1 MSRDVQNQK
10 AGATSAGLL
19 RSGSFPMDSI
29 RRQARQR
36 PPDPNVVTAVG
47 CQCCDSIGRD
57 QREEFSMSRTRT
69 RHSTEAA
76 AIPATP
82 PSLIFV
88 GSDKGGIGKSFVSA
102 LAADLL
108 DVAGIVPRIVQI
120 DDQERL
126 PTLYPERVTTV
137 SLASMDDVRRDPG
150 AIVAAFDPFYAAIER
165 TIADRVPTIVDIG
178 GPQQT
183 AVEEYCGL
191 VDLDADL
198 ADAGLN
204 AVWLVPATAEPEA
217 MRGAVRT
224 EGAIARVL
232 PFVRRALVLNE
243 RDGGFRFY
251 PGSPADRIWSSELK
265 PVIEAI
271 TTARLPA
278 IAPGSWAPFEAAG
291 KRFVDVVAAEIPEI
305 QRWTGRSRPA
315 AKVLRGDVAFFL
327 SAAQDAL
334 GDLIGLDRGDT
345 DAE

>member
-1 MSRDVQNQK
+1 
-10 AGATSAGLL
+10 
-19 RSGSFPMDSI
+19 
-29 RRQARQR
+29 
-36 PPDPNVVTAVG
+36 
-47 CQCCDSIGRD
+47 
-57 QREEFSMSRTRT
+57 MSRTRT
-69 RHSTEAA
+69 SRLAETA
-76 AIPATP
+76 AIPASP

-88 GSDKGGIGKSFVSA
+88 GSDKGGIGKSFVTA

-108 DVAGIVPRIVQI
+108 DVAGTAPRIVQI
-120 DDQERL
+120 DEQERL
-126 PTLYPERVTTV
+126 PALYPDRVTTL

-150 AIVAAFDPFYAAIER
+150 AIVAAFDPLYAAIER
-165 TIADRVPTIVDIG
+165 TIGDRVPTIVDIG

-198 ADAGLN
+198 AEAGLS

-224 EGAIARVL
+224 STAIARVL
-232 PFVRRALVLNE
+232 PSVRRTLVLNE
-243 RDGGFRFY
+243 RDGSFRFY
-251 PGSPADRIWSSELK
+251 PGSPADRIWSAELQ
-265 PVIEAI
+265 PLAG
-271 TTARLPA
+271 TLASARLPA

-327 SAAQDAL
+327 SAAQEAL
-334 GDLIGLDRGDT
+334 GDLIGLDRDGS